1 MKKID
6 LTRETTT
13 LQLSVNELV
22 TIKKVLIEVYH
33 HFRWRGI
40 RTKVF
45 ISITEVLSLANKL
58 KKIIEMMPSE
68 EMEIQFTYREILILQ
83 GSLHEICNNPD
94 NLLEK
99 IDAKKEQILPLVE
112 FISTEVIDKMESGT
126 MLGLIGKKREQIL
139 QRLNLNF
146 SQVKLPITQPDLT
159 QECYLKVGSR
169 FFMFLLSSLENV
181 ETWSNIQILEI
192 DSQENKQVIDQ
203 SVIHKIDPYPL
214 SQIVAYLE
222 VCKDLVSQNIQP
234 EIFILSP
241 LSDKRHNICRFQVV
255 SGKIDSE
262 KRGFLE
268 IRFSLNVE
276 YRKDK
281 PIEYREAQG
290 LCSFGEIEEFTSSI
304 FDFLVKISQ
313 S

>member
-13 LQLSVNELV
+13 LQLSINELS

-33 HFRWRGI
+33 HFRWHGI

-45 ISITEVLSLANKL
+45 ISITEVLSLAKKL
-58 KKIIEMMPSE
+58 KKIIDIMPSE
-68 EMEIQFTYREILILQ
+68 EMEIQFTYREILTLQ
-83 GSLHEICNNPD
+83 GSLNQICNSPD

-99 IDAKKEQILPLVE
+99 IDAKKEQILPFVE
-112 FISTEVIDKMESGT
+112 FLSVEVIDKMESGT
-126 MLGLIGKKREQIL
+126 MLGLIGKKREQIFHKL
-139 QRLNLNF
+139 SLNF
-146 SQVKLPITQPDLT
+146 SQVKLPITQLPLT
-159 QECYLKVGSR
+159 QECYLKVESR
-169 FFMFLLSSLENV
+169 LFMFLLSSLENS

-192 DSQENKQVIDQ
+192 DSQENNQVIDQ

-214 SQIVAYLE
+214 SEIAAYLE

-241 LSDKRHNICRFQVV
+241 LSDKHNNICRFQVV

-304 FDFLVKISQ
+304 YDFLVKISQ

>member
-1 MKKID
+1 MP
-6 LTRETTT
+6 
-13 LQLSVNELV
+13 LSVNELV

-40 RTKVF
+40 KTKVF
-45 ISITEVLSLANKL
+45 ISITEVFSLAKKL

-68 EMEIQFTYREILILQ
+68 EMEIQFTYREILGLQ
-83 GSLHEICNNPD
+83 GSLNEVCNSPD

-99 IDAKKEQILPLVE
+99 LSLKKEQLLPLVE
-112 FISTEVIDKMESGT
+112 FIYVEVIDKMESGT
-126 MLGLIGKKREQIL
+126 MLGLIEKKREQLIEK
-139 QRLNLNF
+139 LNLNF
-146 SQVKLPITQPDLT
+146 SPVNLPIAQPHLT
-159 QECYLKVGSR
+159 QECYLKVESR
-169 FFMFLLSSLENV
+169 LFMFLLSSLENA

-192 DSQENKQVIDQ
+192 DSQEDRRVIDT
-203 SVIHKIDPYPL
+203 SFINKIDPYSL
-214 SQIVAYLE
+214 SEIAAYLE
-222 VCKDLVSQNIQP
+222 VCKDLISQNIQP

-241 LSDKRHNICRFQVV
+241 LSDKHNNICRFQVV

-290 LCSFGEIEEFTSSI
+290 LCSFDEIEEFTSSI

>member
-1 MKKID
+1 MIKID
-6 LTRETTT
+6 LTREITT
-13 LQLSVNELV
+13 LQLSLNELV
-22 TIKKVLIEVYH
+22 AIKKVLIEVYH

-45 ISITEVLSLANKL
+45 ISITEVLSLAKKI
-58 KKIIEMMPSE
+58 KKIIDMMPSE
-68 EMEIQFTYREILILQ
+68 EMEIQFTYREVLSLQ
-83 GSLHEICNNPD
+83 GSLNEVCNSPHG
-94 NLLEK
+94 LLEK
-99 IDAKKEQILPLVE
+99 LSLKKEQLLPLVE
-112 FISTEVIDKMESGT
+112 FIYVEVINKMESGT
-126 MLGLIGKKREQIL
+126 MLGLISDQIEQMV
-139 QRLNLNF
+139 QKLNLNF
-146 SQVKLPITQPDLT
+146 SQFKLPITQQNLA

-169 FFMFLLSSLENV
+169 LFMFLLSSLENG
-181 ETWSNIQILEI
+181 ETWSNIKILEI
-192 DSQENKQVIDQ
+192 DSQENKQVIDE
-203 SVIHKIDPYPL
+203 SVIHKIDSYPL

-222 VCKDLVSQNIQP
+222 VCKDLVSQNIHP

-241 LSDKRHNICRFQVV
+241 LSDKHHNICRFQVV

-262 KRGFLE
+262 ERGFLE
-268 IRFSLNVE
+268 IRFSLDVE

-304 FDFLVKISQ
+304 CDFLVKISQ

>member
-1 MKKID
+1 MKKND

-13 LQLSVNELV
+13 LQLSLNELV
-22 TIKKVLIEVYH
+22 AIKKVLIEVYH
-33 HFRWRGI
+33 HFRWDGFK
-40 RTKVF
+40 TKVF
-45 ISITEVLSLANKL
+45 ISITEVLSLAKKI

-68 EMEIQFTYREILILQ
+68 EMEIQFTYREVLSLQ
-83 GSLHEICNNPD
+83 GSLNEVCNSPHG
-94 NLLEK
+94 LLEK
-99 IDAKKEQILPLVE
+99 LSLKKELLLPLLE
-112 FISTEVIDKMESGT
+112 FLSLEVINKMESGT
-126 MLGLIGKKREQIL
+126 ILGLISDQIEQMV
-139 QRLNLNF
+139 QTLNLNF
-146 SQVKLPITQPDLT
+146 SQVKLPITQRNLT

-169 FFMFLLSSLENV
+169 LFMFLLSSLENV

-241 LSDKRHNICRFQVV
+241 LSDKHHNICRFQVV

-268 IRFSLNVE
+268 ICFSLDVE

-281 PIEYREAQG
+281 LIQYREVQD

-304 FDFLVKISQ
+304 CDFLVKISQ